1 MTASAKDR
9 AWLESGP
16 VASVAHTIGI
26 LAIIFGAA
34 LYSLWLWVHTPP
46 PLTASAPERHAI
58 LSYYMPGIVFEWLLL
73 FAVWRGA
80 RHRLPRLQDW
90 IGGRWANSREVLR
103 DIAIGILFWA
113 VWYAV
118 LKFVQFVLGPSHGT
132 LVQAMFPHGAGE
144 AVVWILLSISSG
156 FCEELVFRRY
166 LLCQFA
172 AWTGSLAVGVLIQ
185 ASLFGL
191 AHPSLGLKQMIVI
204 SVSGGLM
211 GCLAIWR
218 RSLRPGIVTHAWADV
233 FGGLIVKGL
242 PYK

>member
-1 MTASAKDR
+1 
-9 AWLESGP
+9 
-16 VASVAHTIGI
+16 
-26 LAIIFGAA
+26 
-34 LYSLWLWVHTPP
+34 
-46 PLTASAPERHAI
+46 
-58 LSYYMPGIVFEWLLL
+58 
-73 FAVWRGA
+73 
-80 RHRLPRLQDW
+80 
-90 IGGRWANSREVLR
+90 
-103 DIAIGILFWA
+103 
-113 VWYAV
+113 
-118 LKFVQFVLGPSHGT
+118 
-132 LVQAMFPHGAGE
+132 MFPHGAGE